1 MSDYAALAQR
11 VTAGLAGIRG
21 CLLLSRDGMVLGA
34 DPEGDAESQV
44 KAAWLRF
51 ASVGEPERSYVEFPD
66 QTWAFVRRG
75 SYAAFVVA
83 DAGVRPGLLVDLL
96 DQVLMAGE
104 VERIHEREAMRIP
117 EAPVA
122 PSGKP
127 RTILHRL
134 GRLAAPGPQPAAA
147 SVPDQE
153 VTVVRSAAASDAPSS
168 EPGGPETAAPEPEA
182 GEHDAGEPDTADAVE
197 PDAAEPEAA
206 EPEAGEPGAVDTE
219 PEQPTAPDPRSG
231 DPPPDETEPE
241 EEAEVD
247 RILLAKE
254 FAGLLQVPGEDDEAT
269 R

>member
-11 VTAGLAGIRG
+11 VTAGVAGIRG
-21 CLLLSRDGMVLGA
+21 CILLSRDGMVLGA
-34 DPEGDAESQV
+34 DPEGDVESHV

-51 ASVGEPERSYVEFPD
+51 AALGDAERSYVEFPD

-75 SYAAFVVA
+75 AYAGFVVA

-127 RTILHRL
+127 RTVLHRPE
-134 GRLAAPGPQPAAA
+134 RPTAPEPQHVT
-147 SVPDQE
+147 VPVKD
-153 VTVVRSAAASDAPSS
+153 VTVVESPPTPDEPS
-168 EPGGPETAAPEPEA
+168 EPPEVREVTEGIAADDPAPE
-182 GEHDAGEPDTADAVE
+182 DA
-197 PDAAEPEAA
+197 
-206 EPEAGEPGAVDTE
+206 
-219 PEQPTAPDPRSG
+219 RSTD
-231 DPPPDETEPE
+231 DPPEPSEPE
-241 EEAEVD
+241 EDMEVD

-254 FAGLLQVPGEDDEAT
+254 FAGLLQVPRDDDEAT